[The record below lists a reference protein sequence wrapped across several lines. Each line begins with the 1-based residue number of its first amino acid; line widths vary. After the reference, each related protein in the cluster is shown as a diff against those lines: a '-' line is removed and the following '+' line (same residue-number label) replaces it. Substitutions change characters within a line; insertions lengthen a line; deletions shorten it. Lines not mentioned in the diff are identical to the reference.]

1 MTEEQKE
8 RYSRHI
14 VMPEVGEE
22 GQKKIN
28 KARVILVGAGGLGSP
43 AGYYLA
49 AAGVGRIGIIDH
61 DVVELSNL
69 QRQILHNTERLGKPK
84 VESARQTLESL
95 NPEVSVITYQ
105 ERLTAEN
112 ACKLFKDY
120 DIVIDCSDNYDTR
133 YISNETCIHT
143 GKPLIYGAVFRF
155 EGQAMTI
162 IPDAG
167 PCYQCLYPAPPPP
180 GIVLSP
186 REAGLFGVLPGLI
199 GPIQATEALKLI
211 LGRGELL
218 TGRLLSYNALTMEF
232 AKLKVQKDPHCPAC
246 GKAVKILQS

>member
-1 MTEEQKE
+1 
-8 RYSRHI
+8 
-14 VMPEVGEE
+14 MPEVGEE
-22 GQKKIN
+22 GQKKISE
-28 KARVILVGAGGLGSP
+28 ARVFLVGAGGLGSP

-49 AAGVGRIGIIDH
+49 AAGVGQIGIIDN

-69 QRQILHNTERLGKPK
+69 QRQILHNTSRLGEAK
-84 VESARQTLESL
+84 VESARQTLENL
-95 NPEVSVITYQ
+95 NPEISVITYR

-112 ACKLFKDY
+112 VYKLIKNY
-120 DIVIDCSDNYDTR
+120 DLIVDCSDNYDTR
-133 YISNETCIHT
+133 YVSNDACVHT

-162 IPDAG
+162 IPGAG
-167 PCYQCLYPAPPPP
+167 PCYRCLYPAPPPP

-199 GPIQATEALKLI
+199 GLIQATEALKLI
-211 LGRGELL
+211 LGQGELL

-232 AKLKVQKDPHCPAC
+232 AKLKVQKNSRCPAC
-246 GKAVKILQS
+246 SKVVGVR